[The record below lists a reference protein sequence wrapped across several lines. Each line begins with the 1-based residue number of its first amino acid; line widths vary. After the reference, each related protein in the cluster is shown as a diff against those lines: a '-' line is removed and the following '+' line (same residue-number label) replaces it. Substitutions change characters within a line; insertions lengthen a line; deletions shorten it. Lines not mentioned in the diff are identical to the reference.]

1 MVHHAFQIHYN
12 GNTCSLDQFLRN
24 YPRTV
29 LGEFLREILSDQDY
43 VVAKTSGTTGK
54 PKAINLSKTS
64 IKNSSIATLRYLN
77 LQPGDT
83 ALLCLDTSYIAG
95 KMMVFRSLIGGLKL
109 IVGETSST
117 PFKGIEGKFDF
128 AAMVPLQAEKSLSDL
143 FRLNKL
149 IIGGGE
155 IHPHLWRHLACIPTE
170 IYQTY
175 GSTETVSH
183 VAMRRVQGDVSSAP
197 YKGIGEAWFEVDE
210 ESRLII
216 HAPKIHN
223 QAIKTNDIVALV
235 DAQTFF
241 WKGRSDNVI
250 NSGGVKIFPEE
261 IEQHLSGY
269 LPGDF
274 AVLGLPD
281 PSLGNRAILA
291 SKEALTNVQMNL
303 LKIRLQE
310 LHPFKRPKQLYI
322 SAFWP
327 KTETGKLKRS
337 LLTRELLNG
346 TNAIDF

>member
-1 MVHHAFQIHYN
+1 MVHHAFQIQHK
-12 GNTCSLDQFLRN
+12 GNNYTLSQFLHK
-24 YPRTV
+24 YPQSD
-29 LGEFLREILSDQDY
+29 LGEFMLEMINEKDY
-43 VVAKTSGTTGK
+43 VVANTSGTTGA
-54 PKAINLSKTS
+54 PKAINLKKAS
-64 IKNSSIATLRYLN
+64 IKNSSIATLRFLN
-77 LQPGDT
+77 LQVGDS
-83 ALLCLDTSYIAG
+83 ALLCLDARYIAG
-95 KMMVFRSLIGGLKL
+95 KMMVSRSLIGGLKL
-109 IVGETSST
+109 IVAETSST
-117 PFKGIEGKFDF
+117 PMKGINGNFDF

-143 FRLNKL
+143 FRIKKL

-155 IHPHLWRHLACIPTE
+155 IHPHLWRHLADIPTD

-183 VAMRRVQGDVSSAP
+183 VAMRRIQGAESSVP
-197 YKGIGEAWFEVDE
+197 YKAIGETWFEVDE

-223 QAIKTNDIVALV
+223 QAIKTNDIAALV

-274 AVLGLPD
+274 AVLGVPD
-281 PSLGNRAILA
+281 PSLGTRAILA
-291 SKEALTNVQMNL
+291 SKEALTYVQMNL
-303 LKIRLQE
+303 LKNRLQE

-322 SAFWP
+322 NAFWP
-327 KTETGKLKRS
+327 KTETGKLKRL
-337 LLTRELLNG
+337 LLTRELLNDA
-346 TNAIDF
+346 NAIEL